1 MPFLKA
7 FAQLSARLEKFLRGW
22 LLVLGI
28 KKGLVECAAVCVK
41 SVVLLKYV
49 LLTFKMVVLILP
61 VDAKIAKLRRSLR
74 LSPHSEK
81 NMNSVVKKKTL
92 LKLILV
98 QRPKPE
104 EFV

>member
-1 MPFLKA
+1 MTFLTT
-7 FAQLSARLEKFLRGW
+7 FAQLRARLNNFLGGW
-22 LLVLGI
+22 LFALGI

-81 NMNSVVKKKTL
+81 NMNSVVKKQTL

-98 QRPKPE
+98 QRTKPE